1 MGFWGCSVRARIRIG
16 FVAALASIGA
26 LTMTGCSSNTTG
38 NGLPEVVA
46 TTNVWGSIASAVA
59 GPDATVTSLI
69 NDPSADPH
77 SFELGASQAAELS
90 DADLI
95 VYNGGGYD
103 PYVDQVLESSHGIA
117 RVNAFDLRTDKSDT
131 NEHVW
136 FDYGTVVSVVRGIA
150 NALSGKDPAHAS
162 GYQERA
168 KQFETDLQS
177 IQDDVR
183 KIASAHAHAPI
194 TETEPVPHY
203 LVKAANLDD
212 VTPPEFQKAIEDGN
226 DPSPASTAAFRDL
239 LESKRT
245 KVLIYNIQAQDN
257 STEALRSIASKA
269 GVQVVEITETL
280 PKGKSYLDW
289 QRDTVQRLAAALA

>member
-1 MGFWGCSVRARIRIG
+1 
-16 FVAALASIGA
+16 
-26 LTMTGCSSNTTG
+26 MTGCSTDTAG
-38 NGLPEVVA
+38 NGMPDVVA
-46 TTNVWGSIASAVA
+46 TTNVWGSIAAAVA
-59 GPDATVTSLI
+59 GPDAKVTSLI
-69 NDPSADPH
+69 SDPSADPH
-77 SFELGASQAAELS
+77 SFELGASQAADLS

-117 RVNAFDLRTDKSDT
+117 RVNAFDLRTDKSDN

-150 NALSGKDPAHAS
+150 TALSDKDPAHAS

-177 IQDDVR
+177 IQDDVK
-183 KIASAHAHAPI
+183 KITVAHAHTPI

-203 LVKAANLDD
+203 LVQAANLDD
-212 VTPPEFQKAIEDGN
+212 VTPLEFQKAIEDGN

-239 LESKRT
+239 LDHKRA

-257 STEALRSIASKA
+257 STEALRKIATAA
-269 GVQVVEITETL
+269 GVHVVEITETL

-289 QRDTVQRLAAALA
+289 QRDTVARLAAALS